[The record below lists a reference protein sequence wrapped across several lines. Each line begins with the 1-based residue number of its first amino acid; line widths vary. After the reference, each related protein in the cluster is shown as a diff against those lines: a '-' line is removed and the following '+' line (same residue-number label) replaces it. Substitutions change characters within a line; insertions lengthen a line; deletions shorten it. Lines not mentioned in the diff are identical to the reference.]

1 MMRKMDE
8 LMKPVKNIG
17 KIFGER
23 LIVEPKPCTDEPI
36 ILMTFSPPGEEAW
49 VEVLG
54 HRFEGINGFEGMINY
69 LNGYRTVEKE
79 LNEMINEKAALIKY
93 LKTRLEE
100 GRLMSTY
107 ENGIRYP
114 SAQER
119 IYEDLLERVESGYFE
134 R

>member
-17 KIFGER
+17 KLFGER
-23 LIVEPKPCTDEPI
+23 LRVEPKPCTDEP
-36 ILMTFSPPGEEAW
+36 LMIFSPPGEAW

-54 HRFEGINGFEGMINY
+54 HRFEGINGFEGMIEY
-69 LNGYRTVEKE
+69 LNNYRTVEKK
-79 LNEMINEKAALIKY
+79 LDDLINQRAALIEY
-93 LKTRLEE
+93 LKVRLEE
-100 GRLMSTY
+100 GKLMSTY

-119 IYEDLLERVESGYFE
+119 IYEDLLERVENE
-134 R
+134 WKL